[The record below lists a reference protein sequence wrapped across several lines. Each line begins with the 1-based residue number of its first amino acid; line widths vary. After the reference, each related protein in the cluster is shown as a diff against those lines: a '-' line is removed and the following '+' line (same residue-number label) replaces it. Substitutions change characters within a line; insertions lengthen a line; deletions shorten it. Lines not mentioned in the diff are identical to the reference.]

1 MKNKT
6 IFVAC
11 DTSNLNQI
19 NKILKN
25 IKTKRLK
32 IIPKF
37 GLQFFYSKNGRKFLE
52 KYKSDFWLD
61 LKIND
66 IPQTALSAVDSLK
79 DLKKCKFMTVHAN
92 GGINMLKAIKEKA
105 KQINKNL
112 KVLGVT
118 VLTSLNNKSL
128 KEIGHTKTV
137 EQIVLKQA
145 GIIKKSGCDGI
156 VCSAKEAKM
165 IKKKYK
171 NLLII
176 TPGIRLPGDN
186 LNDQA
191 RVMTPKDAF
200 KNKVSG
206 VVIGRSLTQ
215 GNIKNN
221 IKKLIDHL
229 NRWSKVARFVGFQ
242 I

>member
-11 DTSNLNQI
+11 DTSNLA
-19 NKILKN
+19 KIKKIITQTKN
-25 IKTKRLK
+25 SKLQ

-52 KYKSDFWLD
+52 NFKKDFWLD

-66 IPQTALSAVDSLK
+66 IPQTALSAVDSLR
-79 DLKKCKFMTVHAN
+79 DLKKCKYITVHTS
-92 GGINMLKAIKEKA
+92 GGLEMLKAIKKKA
-105 KQINKNL
+105 KLINKNL

-118 VLTSLNNKSL
+118 ILTSLNNKSL
-128 KEIGHTKTV
+128 REIGYTKSV
-137 EQIVLKQA
+137 EKLVLKQT
-145 GIIKKSGCDGI
+145 GLIEQSGCDGI
-156 VCSAKEAKM
+156 ICSAHEAKL
-165 IKKKYK
+165 IRKKFKK
-171 NLLII
+171 LFIV
-176 TPGIRLPGDN
+176 TPGIRLPGDTA
-186 LNDQA
+186 NDQS

-206 VVIGRSLTQ
+206 VVIGRSLTN

-221 IKKLIDHL
+221 IQKLIDHL
-229 NRWSKVARFVGFQ
+229 NK
-242 I
+242 

>member
-1 MKNKT
+1 MKSKT

-11 DTSNLNQI
+11 DNSNLNQI

-25 IKTKRLK
+25 INTKKLN

-66 IPQTALSAVDSLK
+66 IPQTALSAVESIK
-79 DLKKCKFMTVHAN
+79 DLKNCKYITVHAN
-92 GGINMLKAIKEKA
+92 GGLNMLKAIKKKT

-118 VLTSLNNKSL
+118 ILTSLNNKSL

-137 EQIVLKQA
+137 EELVLRQA
-145 GIIKKSGCDGI
+145 GVVKKSGCDGI
-156 VCSAKEAKM
+156 VCSAKEAK
-165 IKKKYK
+165 IIRKKYK
-171 NLLII
+171 NFLII
-176 TPGIRLPGDN
+176 TPGIRMPGDN

-191 RVMTPKDAF
+191 RVMTPRDAF
-200 KNKVSG
+200 NNKVSG
-206 VVIGRSLTQ
+206 VVIGRSITE

-229 NRWSKVARFVGFQ
+229 N
-242 I
+242 